1 MDDLWFVRSA
11 SAAEW
16 ARFRGQPGGGTVK
29 RRFSSW
35 TAVAL
40 VAIAAS
46 LVLAAGSGAAIG
58 PPWCG
63 TVIPD
68 GVGAYPDGT
77 GATDPVGSYPHIPWY
92 AISCTLEDI
101 QSRQLGNRMTFEV
114 TGQSALGRDM
124 YGVVINALDT
134 ETQRKDFKRWKKLR
148 KIELTNPAKAQR
160 RLAHWGD
167 DFKIPLFIQAGIHG
181 NEPEGIDADLMLI
194 ERLVTTPYGVDPE
207 VDNILNHS
215 IVIFNVIQNPDGH
228 IANQRANGNNFDLNR
243 DFLTQ
248 SQPETKNTVKR
259 IQKWL
264 SPELLDQHGYV
275 TPTLI
280 EATTKPH
287 NPGIDY
293 DFWLKWNQ
301 SRIDANEA
309 AMNAAGY
316 AVTRPINDWCP
327 DAGPP
332 PPSGICAGGIIPGPA
347 VAEGWDDWGPFYT
360 PMYSQLVGLNGS
372 TVEMCNQANNA
383 NCGVPG
389 TTIPYLRGRIGSRTI
404 QDIVAR
410 STLAFDIANRE
421 ELTHDQL
428 EIYRRGV
435 NGAPR
440 PPCCDPPFDVA
451 NNWMH
456 EFPEAYVIPLG
467 KGQRSNAEANR
478 LVEWLFFNGIRVWKL
493 EKDAWFDGTK
503 FERGSYVVWMEQA
516 HRGLADTALGIGVDV
531 SDEIG
536 VLYAPPAAW
545 SHGYLW
551 GADVF
556 TIPNGEHFRARTD
569 EIYRPNRLHGGA
581 EKVKHSNDRLAL
593 ELDSATAV
601 RTLNGLLAD
610 GIAAQFATAQFTSSG
625 KTYPAGT
632 IIFARDKATSKALDE
647 AGEDNG
653 LTFVKVSASSLPA
666 LEPVATPKIAV
677 LTGAVNQDVWS
688 LRNLGFAAD
697 PISTATINTA
707 VTDPLVG
714 YDVIFNTGAYPAA
727 SNVTGRARLTSFF
740 ASGGGYIGVGVNGG
754 ANFLTVG
761 GQLVG
766 MTAASRSGN
775 GRSGIVYWNNEGGPS
790 SPIVG
795 AYPSQDTM
803 IVDPPTWFTATDALT
818 VDARLP
824 ATDFFAAGL
833 WLLDAQSAT
842 APGAAL
848 IAHGNNIA
856 GTARLAV
863 FANNPLYR
871 ADPEREW
878 PFLGSAIYWADQ

>member
-1 MDDLWFVRSA
+1 
-11 SAAEW
+11 
-16 ARFRGQPGGGTVK
+16 VK

-35 TAVAL
+35 TAAAL

-68 GVGAYPDGT
+68 AVGGYPNGT

-101 QSRQLGNRMTFEV
+101 QSRQVGNRMTFEV

-124 YGVVINALDT
+124 YAVVINALDT

-181 NEPEGIDADLMLI
+181 NESEGIDADLMLM

-228 IANQRANGNNFDLNR
+228 IANARTNGNNFDLNR

-248 SQPETKNTVKR
+248 SQSETKATVKL
-259 IQKWL
+259 IQKWH

-275 TPTLI
+275 TPTLV

-301 SRIDANEA
+301 SRIDANET
-309 AMNAAGY
+309 AMNALGFAI
-316 AVTRPINDWCP
+316 TRPVNDWCP
-327 DAGPP
+327 NGSPP
-332 PPSGICAGGIIPGPA
+332 PVAGGLCAGGIPPGPA

-372 TVEMCNQANNA
+372 TVEMCNSTGTA
-383 NCGVPG
+383 CGVSATSTQP
-389 TTIPYLRGRIGSRTI
+389 RGRIGSRTA
-404 QDIVAR
+404 QYTVAV
-410 STLAFDIANRE
+410 STLKFDIANRQ

-435 NGAPR
+435 TGADR
-440 PPCCDPPFDVA
+440 PACCPAPFDVA

-456 EFPEAYVIPLG
+456 EFPEAYIIPIG
-467 KGQRSNAEANR
+467 TGQRSDAEANR
-478 LVEWLFFNGIRVWKL
+478 LVDWLFFNGIRVWELK
-493 EKDAWFDGTK
+493 KDASFGGQS
-503 FERGSYVVWMEQA
+503 FAEGSYVVWMQQA
-516 HRGLADTALGIGVDV
+516 HRGLAETALGIGDDI
-531 SDEIG
+531 SASISQ
-536 VLYAPPAAW
+536 LYAPPGAW
-545 SHGYLW
+545 SHGSLW
-551 GADVF
+551 GADVA
-556 TIPNGEHFRARTD
+556 TIPDGATFKAKTKEIDEPNKLAGGLDNGTGRVLATD
-569 EIYRPNRLHGGA
+569 RYA
-581 EKVKHSNDRLAL
+581 V

-601 RTLNGLLAD
+601 RTVNGLLS
-610 GIAAQFATAQFTSSG
+610 GGLTAQVTTVAFTSSG
-625 KTYPAGT
+625 RTFPTGSM
-632 IIFARDKATSKALDE
+632 IFASDSATAAALDA
-647 AGEDNG
+647 AG
-653 LTFVKVSASSLPA
+653 SARGILFHRVPGSAVPA
-666 LEPVATPKIAV
+666 TEPVAAPKIAV
-677 LTGAVNQDVWS
+677 LTGAVNQDVWT
-688 LRNLGFAAD
+688 LRNLGFTAD

-707 VTDPLVG
+707 VTDPLIG
-714 YDVIFNTGAYPAA
+714 YDVIFNTGAYPNAT
-727 SNVTGRARLTSFF
+727 NVTGRARLTAFF
-740 ASGGGYIGVGVNGG
+740 AAGGGYIGAGANG
-754 ANFLTVG
+754 ANFLTTGTQVAG
-761 GQLVG
+761 L
-766 MTAASRSGN
+766 TAASRTGA
-775 GRSGIVYWNNEGGPS
+775 GRSGIVYWNNTGGPT
-790 SPIVG
+790 SPITG
-795 AYPSQDTM
+795 AYPAQDTM
-803 IVDPPTWFTATDALT
+803 IVDPPTWLTATGPLT

-824 ATDFFAAGL
+824 GAGFFAAGL
-833 WLLDAQSAT
+833 WLLDAASAT
-842 APGAAL
+842 APGSA
-848 IAHGNNIA
+848 IVAHGTNTA
-856 GTARLAV
+856 GTARLTV

-878 PFLGSAIYWADQ
+878 PMLASAAFWADQ